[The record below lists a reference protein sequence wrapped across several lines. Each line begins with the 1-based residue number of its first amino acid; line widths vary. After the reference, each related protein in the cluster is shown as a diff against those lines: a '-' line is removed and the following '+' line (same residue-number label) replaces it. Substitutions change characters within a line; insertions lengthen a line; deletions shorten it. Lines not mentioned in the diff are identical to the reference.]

1 METILAWLLILMVL
15 GFVSLIFI
23 LFVGMNVIS
32 KQLVLLQTQ
41 LDEIK
46 EVVTDIEYN
55 THR

>member
-32 KQLVLLQTQ
+32 KQLGLLQTQ